1 LLGKIE
7 EEYHDIAHLIPC
19 THMTDSCI
27 NAHKSLDRLI
37 QEKNNLGLSNERT
50 ISSSLGILLST
61 QIINDVIID
70 ILQELNEENSPMF
83 PTNIG
88 LKDYLE

>member
-1 LLGKIE
+1 
-7 EEYHDIAHLIPC
+7 
-19 THMTDSCI
+19 MTDSCI